1 MMSKKRRKPLEC
13 FVYLSTQADE
23 RMVDEKERKQLRYIR
38 EYAKAHNI
46 EIVKVYRKGMLGQ
59 YEVNRHFNALVSK
72 VHRGEAEGILLANM
86 GAVSKDE
93 IDAYNKV
100 GKVHA
105 AGGEIVTVDEGFLDL
120 KIKIAV

>member
-1 MMSKKRRKPLEC
+1 MSKKRRKPLGC

-46 EIVKVYRKGMLGQ
+46 QIVKVFRRGILGQ
-59 YEVNRHFNALVSK
+59 NEVNRHFTALVSK
-72 VHRGEAEGILLANM
+72 IHRGEAEGILLANM

-93 IDAYNKV
+93 VDADSKV

-105 AGGEIVTVDEGFLDL
+105 AGGQIVTVDEGFLDL
-120 KIKIAV
+120 KIKLVV